1 MRTVSRFQEKWPNKE
16 RSWPIRQAELVALG
30 DNGYN
35 SADTVASTAKILTPV
50 SRWKLIASCETVKIC
65 ALQILVSLA
74 VAYGVIDAEQT
85 RAAAAPGKSAF
96 TFRGVGYLHRWSMNG
111 QHEFTPEGQEDLQKW
126 SDMITMNVYP
136 DAHDGD
142 ALAAKANAVLENYK
156 NHKGTVLKTNSVP
169 RTSGWPAE
177 HFVAVVFGRPNFIEV
192 AFARFKLVN
201 GVGCSIVYSHRI
213 YGEKIDDQMSAWL
226 NSNGPDMEKALM
238 EWNAMPSPAS
248 STMTCPA
255 KELSRVTRKHQMSS
269 PICSPDPL

>member
-1 MRTVSRFQEKWPNKE
+1 MEVNRILRTVEIP
-16 RSWPIRQAELVALG
+16 AL
-30 DNGYN
+30 
-35 SADTVASTAKILTPV
+35 
-50 SRWKLIASCETVKIC
+50 R
-65 ALQILVSLA
+65 ILVS
-74 VAYGVIDAEQT
+74 VAIASGLLNAEQT

-111 QHEFTPEGQEDLQKW
+111 QHEFTPEGQDDLQKW

-169 RTSGWPAE
+169 RTSDRPAE

-192 AFARFKLVN
+192 AFARFKVVN

-213 YGEKIDDQMSAWL
+213 YGEKIGDQMSSWL
-226 NSNGPDMEKALM
+226 NSSGPETEKALLQ
-238 EWNAMPSPAS
+238 WND
-248 STMTCPA
+248 
-255 KELSRVTRKHQMSS
+255 MSS
-269 PICSPDPL
+269 LN